1 MFKKLNNKNTTL
13 NSPKKSIPRDSKP
26 MKAPS
31 NSVPSIISSDVVVK
45 GNVSTSGEIQLD
57 GTIEGDVKSKNL
69 TIGENGTVKGKVTAD
84 DVIVKGSVNGSIVGR
99 NVRLERSAKLNGD
112 ICHQTLSI
120 EAGAY
125 IEGNLTHQSA
135 SSNAAPGNVTKVM
148 SADSDEKKDNKKE
161 VKTKDLADRI

>member
-1 MFKKLNNKNTTL
+1 MFKKSNNKNTTL
-13 NSPKKSIPRDSKP
+13 NSPEKSIPRDSKP

-99 NVRLERSAKLNGD
+99 NVRLENSAKLNGD

>member
-1 MFKKLNNKNTTL
+1 MFKKSNNKNTTL
-13 NSPKKSIPRDSKP
+13 NSTEKSISRDSKP
-26 MKAPS
+26 MEPPS

-99 NVRLERSAKLNGD
+99 NVRLEKSAKLNGD

-125 IEGNLTHQSA
+125 IEGNLSHQSA
-135 SSNAAPGNVTKVM
+135 STNPAPGNATKVM
-148 SADSDEKKDNKKE
+148 SANSDEKKEEKKDG
-161 VKTKDLADRI
+161 KTKDLVDRL